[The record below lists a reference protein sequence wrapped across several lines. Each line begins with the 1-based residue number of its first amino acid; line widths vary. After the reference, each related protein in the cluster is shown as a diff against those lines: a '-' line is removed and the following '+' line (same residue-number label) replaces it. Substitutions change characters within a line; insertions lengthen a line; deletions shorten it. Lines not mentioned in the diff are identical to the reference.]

1 MKILIVSS
9 FLPYPLYS
17 GGHIRLY
24 NLIKELSTTHEI
36 TLVCEK
42 RAYQTIKDIEALEK
56 FCKKVITINRK
67 KQWSV
72 ENVFKTIFSQNAF
85 LITGHTLGEME
96 ACITSLLKD
105 EIYDLIHCETS
116 YVFQNIPQ
124 TTIPVVMVE
133 HNIEY
138 SIYEKFA
145 GQKGKMFGSL
155 LSIDVLKLKRIEE
168 SYWKKAAVVV
178 AVSEN
183 EEKVIKNFAKKTALV
198 PNGVDLTSFHAKKY
212 EFKTIKKNILFIG
225 DFNYIQNQDA
235 ARYLLSEIYPRI
247 KEKDEANS
255 ISLWIVGRKIPD
267 TIKQLTKDSSVSFDE
282 NATQP
287 TAEIF
292 SSAAILLAPLRVG
305 GGTQYK
311 ILESFAVGTPV
322 VTTTLGKEGL
332 SVRENK
338 DILIADS
345 SSELAEKAYSLLHDE
360 QRYNDLSQNG
370 RKLVEKNYSWTEIA
384 HKLEEVYASV
394 VK

>member
-1 MKILIVSS
+1 
-9 FLPYPLYS
+9 
-17 GGHIRLY
+17 
-24 NLIKELSTTHEI
+24 
-36 TLVCEK
+36 
-42 RAYQTIKDIEALEK
+42 
-56 FCKKVITINRK
+56 
-67 KQWSV
+67 
-72 ENVFKTIFSQNAF
+72 
-85 LITGHTLGEME
+85 
-96 ACITSLLKD
+96 
-105 EIYDLIHCETS
+105 
-116 YVFQNIPQ
+116 
-124 TTIPVVMVE
+124 
-133 HNIEY
+133 
-138 SIYEKFA
+138 
-145 GQKGKMFGSL
+145 
-155 LSIDVLKLKRIEE
+155 
-168 SYWKKAAVVV
+168 
-178 AVSEN
+178 
-183 EEKVIKNFAKKTALV
+183 
-198 PNGVDLTSFHAKKY
+198 
-212 EFKTIKKNILFIG
+212 LFIG